1 MVAGR
6 PAPVTC
12 TGGASGGDALLQ
24 PFVSVLPPVPEQ
36 CAAWPMYVSAPSVK
50 MKFAVHWA
58 PSVNVCTPGWI
69 VAVAAGAQADAAD
82 GAMASAATAAAA
94 ARSRRCM
101 GLASWF
107 GVGGGNAARR
117 QNLRPGLR
125 VAEPA
130 GRLEPAMK
138 VANL

>member
-58 PSVNVCTPGWI
+58 PSVNVWTPGWI
-69 VAVAAGAQADAAD
+69 VAVAAGAQADAAE

-101 GLASWF
+101 GLPPGS
-107 GVGGGNAARR
+107 VVRR
-117 QNLRPGLR
+117 LKRGRAPELALRGAPPGR
-125 VAEPA
+125 
-130 GRLEPAMK
+130 
-138 VANL
+138 